1 MNIRT
6 RLLAWLLALVMLCS
20 AFTACGTAQNEN
32 TSQTTS
38 APVAETTAPV
48 EEIPVELNIVVD
60 GQMQYGVIRSE
71 DVCTGSPEV
80 VHARNVIDTIKSTT
94 GAIAMMGTDWVK
106 KGTEPDSSKLEILI
120 GNTIYPETRQVQ
132 STLAYGEWAVRAV
145 GNKIVIFGYD
155 VSSLGAAVSSFTR
168 ALRQHVSEDGKSIT
182 LTSAD
187 IEAQGSQN
195 SRLKALPVFDGGT
208 FYSYYAAGNNCEE
221 IIIRD
226 ANVELYNAYLGKLE
240 SAGYVKYTDHEI
252 ADTLFATYNN
262 DKYTVNVGYYDYETS
277 FRMLIE
283 PLAPAVG
290 LKEDNVYTA
299 ITTPQLTM
307 LGQQYIQ
314 SNGSPMS
321 NGLSVVIRCS
331 DGRFI
336 IVDGGFDRAD
346 TATELVETLREQSS
360 AYAKSDSEINIAAWI
375 ITHPHGDHNGVIN
388 GKYSYF
394 KNMNVERVLVN
405 FLSETERLKSVN
417 SSEYG
422 KNWATSEGV
431 YTKTITAAKELG
443 AEVHWI
449 HVGQV
454 YYIADVTMEVL
465 FTIESFAP
473 QTCNALN
480 GSSTVMMMNI
490 AGTTYLSTG
499 DATGNGMEICADM
512 FGDYIQSDIVQVCH
526 HGGSTWGN
534 NAGMIKAYQIIN
546 APTVLTPRGVEYY
559 NTKLRNVDYNAVLY
573 TTSNYKEEYI
583 SGSVGDAI
591 VLPMPYTVGTAQV
604 SRAS

>member
-1 MNIRT
+1 MKHYT
-6 RLLAWLLALVMLCS
+6 RLLAWLLALTMLCS
-20 AFTACGTAQNEN
+20 AFTACGTPGNGEA
-32 TSQTTS
+32 SDTTS
-38 APVAETTAPV
+38 APATETTAPV
-48 EEIPVELNIVVD
+48 EEAPVELKIVVD
-60 GQMQYGVIRSE
+60 GKAQYDIIRSE
-71 DVCTGSPEV
+71 DVGTGSPEV
-80 VHARNVIDTIKSTT
+80 IHARSIVDAIKATT
-94 GAIAMMGTDWVK
+94 GAMATIGTDWTK
-106 KGTEPDSSKLEILI
+106 KGRELDSSTFEILL
-120 GNTIYPETRQVQ
+120 GNTDYPETRQVQ
-132 STLAYGEWAVRAV
+132 STLSYGEWAIRVV

-155 VSSLGAAVSSFTR
+155 VSALGAAVATFTR
-168 ALRQHVSEDGKSIT
+168 VLRRNVSEDGKNII
-182 LTSAD
+182 LTSKD
-187 IEAQGSQN
+187 IEASGTQN
-195 SRLKALPVFDGGT
+195 RQLEALPVFDGGT
-208 FYSYYAAGNNCEE
+208 FYSYYAAGNKCDE

-226 ANVELYNAYLGKLE
+226 TNVEQYNTYLGKLE
-240 SAGYVKYTDHEI
+240 SAGFVKYTDHEI
-252 ADTLFATYNN
+252 ANNLFATYNS

-277 FRMLIE
+277 VRVLIE

-290 LKEDNVYTA
+290 LKEDNVYTTV
-299 ITTPQLTM
+299 TTPQLTM

-314 SNGSPMS
+314 DNGSPMS
-321 NGLSVVIRCS
+321 NGLSVVIRCA

-336 IVDGGFDRAD
+336 IVDGGFNRAD
-346 TATELVETLREQSS
+346 TASELVKTLREQSS
-360 AYAKSDSEINIAAWI
+360 AYAKSDSEITIAAWI
-375 ITHPHGDHNGVIN
+375 ITHAHGDHNGVLN
-388 GKYSYF
+388 GRYASF

-417 SSEYG
+417 SSEYS
-422 KNWATSEGV
+422 KNWSTNEGT
-431 YTKTITAAKELG
+431 YEKTITAAKELG
-443 AEVHWI
+443 AEVHWV

-454 YYIADVTMEVL
+454 YYIADVTMEIL

-534 NAGMIKAYQIIN
+534 NTGMIKAYQIIN

-591 VLPMPYTVGTAQV
+591 ILPMPYTIGTGKVIRAQ
-604 SRAS
+604 